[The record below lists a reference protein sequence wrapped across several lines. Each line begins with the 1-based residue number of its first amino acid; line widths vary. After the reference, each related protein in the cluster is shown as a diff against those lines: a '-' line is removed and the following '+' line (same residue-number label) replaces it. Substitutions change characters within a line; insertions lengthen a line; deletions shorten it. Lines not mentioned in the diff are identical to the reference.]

1 MIAILGFGDRNLD
14 MTQGITV
21 KSGPMKSLTLPLL
34 LATLT
39 LAQTPHAAKNPEF
52 EVASVRPAVQDG
64 DHDSDT
70 DNGRF
75 VTHNLTLKRLIAI
88 AYDVDMKEVFGGPD
102 WVDSDSY
109 DINAKIP
116 EEFARRAPGDVSL
129 MIQSLLAD
137 RFHLAVHR
145 ETRQLAGYALLQAK
159 QGSKLSRAR
168 PSDGG
173 SNLHS
178 NNTHVTARYET
189 MDQFARYL
197 SRNRDIGRLVANKT
211 GLSEPFDFELDWA
224 PAQLDSKPDAISDD
238 RPTIFTALQQ
248 QLGLRLE
255 AAKVSVEAVVID
267 RAEKPDAN

>member
-1 MIAILGFGDRNLD
+1 MATPAFADRNLH
-14 MTQGITV
+14 MERRV
-21 KSGPMKSLTLPLL
+21 PVRNGPLKSLALPLL

-39 LAQTPHAAKNPEF
+39 LAQRPTPAKNPEF
-52 EVASVRPAVQDG
+52 EVASIRPAVQDG
-64 DHDSDT
+64 NHDSDT

-75 VTHNLTLKRLIAI
+75 VTHNLTLKRLISI
-88 AYDVDMKEVFGGPD
+88 AYDVDMKQVFGGPE
-102 WVDSDSY
+102 WIDSDSY

-116 EEFARRAPGDVSL
+116 AEFARRAPGDVSL
-129 MIQSLLAD
+129 MIRSLLAD

-145 ETRQLAGYALLQAK
+145 ELRQLAGYALLQAK
-159 QGSKLSRAR
+159 QGSKLPRAK

-173 SNLHS
+173 SDLHS

-197 SRNRDIGRLVANKT
+197 SRNRDIGKLVANKT

-224 PAQLDSKPDAISDD
+224 PAQLDSKPYALSDD
-238 RPTIFTALQQ
+238 RPTIFTALQE

-267 RAEKPDAN
+267 RAEKPEAN